1 MEAAG
6 GRAKEADIHGRLADK
21 NRTEY
26 LQEGSFPV
34 ILIVLRNRW
43 LKEGIR
49 LLKKVGNSF
58 VTAYLLLIFGV
69 YPFYMNQGYVDI
81 AEAKYQFFINCSLAA
96 IGIFMLVSILM
107 AMQDILCR
115 LNRRKPYFIDWDN
128 LSLTDLFVMMYA
140 VELFVSYSFSD
151 FKEEALWGTEGWY
164 MGLIPRLTLCALYFF
179 ISRLWNKSEIIWY
192 ICIAASG
199 GVFVLGIL
207 DRFSVYLI
215 PLEVRQSSFISTL
228 GNINWFCGYLSVL
241 APVGICRF
249 LFVESKNLGGENSF
263 QYRWVKW
270 TCGMYTI
277 IVFMAGFC
285 QGGDSIFL
293 FFGTLFFLLLW
304 TALKKREWFTDL
316 VLIISLWGFSAQAV
330 RLLRVLLPEGYN
342 YDTDNLCARLTDS
355 DLTLIVGVTA
365 LVVYFMLKRKQRAA
379 WLTKKN
385 CESIHRC
392 MVGLLI
398 SGGLIWFALAGFNT
412 WFGISGLKQNSFF
425 LLSEGWGNGRG
436 TAFKAAVEM
445 FRQMPVFHK
454 LIGVGPDSFS
464 AYAYS
469 LPETAE
475 KLRSV
480 FGSSR
485 LTNAHNELLTCLVN
499 EGILGV
505 FLILGIFVPFVRR
518 CMRKGEEDTAFYI
531 YSISIV
537 CYFCHNMVSFA
548 QVLNIP
554 FLFLMLGMGEAQRK
568 KACQY
573 QKD

>member
-6 GRAKEADIHGRLADK
+6 GRATEADIHGRLADK

-49 LLKKVGNSF
+49 LLKKLGNSF

-140 VELFVSYSFSD
+140 VEIFVSYSFSD

-179 ISRLWNKSEIIWY
+179 VSRLWDKGKLIWY
-192 ICIAASG
+192 ICIVASG

-215 PLEVRQSSFISTL
+215 PLEVRQPSFISTL

-249 LFVESKNLGGENSF
+249 LLTEDNSWCRWMKWALGI
-263 QYRWVKW
+263 
-270 TCGMYTI
+270 YTI

-285 QGGDSIFL
+285 QGSDSIFL
-293 FFGTLFFLLLW
+293 FFGALFFMLLW
-304 TALKKREWFTDL
+304 TALKKKRWFTDL
-316 VLIISLWGFSAQAV
+316 VLMISLWGFSAQAV
-330 RLLRVLLPEGYN
+330 RLLRMLLPEGYN
-342 YDTDNLCARLTDS
+342 YDTDSLCAHLTAS
-355 DLTLIVGVTA
+355 NLTLFVGVLA
-365 LVVYFMLKRKQRAA
+365 LAVYFILKQRQGSA
-379 WLTKKN
+379 WLKEKN
-385 CESIHRC
+385 CKRLHIG

-398 SGGLIWFALAGFNT
+398 CGGLIWLALAGFNT
-412 WFGISGLKQNSFF
+412 RLGISGLEQNNFF
-425 LLSEGWGNGRG
+425 LLSESWGNGRG
-436 TAFKAAVEM
+436 ATFKAAVEM
-445 FRQMPVFHK
+445 FRQMPAFHK
-454 LIGVGPDSFS
+454 LFGMGPDSFS

-469 LPETAE
+469 LPETSE
-475 KLRSV
+475 MLRAV

-485 LTNAHNELLTCLVN
+485 LTNAHNELLTSLVN

-505 FLILGIFVPFVRR
+505 FLVTGIFFPFVKS

-531 YSISIV
+531 FSTCII

-548 QVLNIP
+548 QILNIP
-554 FLFLMLGMGEAQRK
+554 YLFLLLGMGEAQKRSK
-568 KACQY
+568 CH
-573 QKD
+573 